1 MSKIIYLIDEDDDKI
16 NIFGANFV
24 KNNKDKCIIIYKDML
39 FPFEEYFYINDIE
52 KNDEKLEILLIEFEE
67 IYDKSYMFYRCEAL
81 EKFPIFKNIGRSEK
95 EINENKTSEEKEFD
109 TEYSNKYI
117 DLISNCKNNKI
128 ASEKIIT
135 SDKDF
140 ESFSSKSIKPSKT
153 AWNISICKNMSYMFY
168 GCSSLISLPDISKW
182 NINSANNMSF
192 LFSGCSSLES
202 LPDISNWNTSNVTNM
217 SYMFNGCSSLVS
229 LPDISKWNINNVTNI
244 SFMFSRMFFINI
256 LT

>member
-1 MSKIIYLIDEDDDKI
+1 
-16 NIFGANFV
+16 
-24 KNNKDKCIIIYKDML
+24 
-39 FPFEEYFYINDIE
+39 
-52 KNDEKLEILLIEFEE
+52 
-67 IYDKSYMFYRCEAL
+67 MFYRCEAL

-202 LPDISNWNTSNVTNM
+202 LLDISNWNTSNVTNM
-217 SYMFNGCSSLVS
+217 SYMFSGCSSLVS